1 MVENDFCAE
10 EKIDSAEQVEN
21 AEPIDTEEHIEKG
34 VVDKLI
40 QFLKLNSTKADKI
53 LEDEDKTEKM
63 LQKLEKKLS
72 NIPIAGSV
80 LAYIPVMVSL
90 VRNYVKKEYTNI
102 PRGSMVAIVITL
114 IYSVSPIDIIP
125 DILPGG
131 LVDDALIVSACLVLV
146 KKDLVAYQAWRKEK
160 GFEYEE
166 LPDYDDVAK
175 DSNIG
180 NKIVKA
186 FEDAVAKFK
195 K

>member
-1 MVENDFCAE
+1 MNENDFCVE
-10 EKIDSAEQVEN
+10 EQIDSEEQIEN
-21 AEPIDTEEHIEKG
+21 G
-34 VVDKLI
+34 VVDKI
-40 QFLKLNSTKADKI
+40 VRFLKLNSTKADTI

-72 NIPIAGSV
+72 TVPIAGSI
-80 LAYIPVMVSL
+80 LAYIPVMISL
-90 VRNYVKKEYTNI
+90 VRNYVKKEYTDI

-131 LVDDALIVSACLVLV
+131 LVDDALIISGCLVLV
-146 KKDLVAYQAWRKEK
+146 KKDLTAYQAWRKEK

-166 LPDYDDVAK
+166 LPDYEDVTK